1 MVTPYQ
7 DCMAN
12 MLFWEKEETKTTVGG
27 CWHVMDNILTAS
39 FQEFVSCCGTRPGV
53 YSINF
58 LLMFRFLTFGQC
70 VMYTRLLFMSGYT
83 VGQMNDSLY
92 KSDRAH
98 EEKGCIFLQ

>member
-27 CWHVMDNILTAS
+27 CWHVMDNVLTAS

-58 LLMFRFLTFGQC
+58 LLMFRFLTLGSVLCTPGSHSCQDI
-70 VMYTRLLFMSGYT
+70 LLA
-83 VGQMNDSLY
+83 
-92 KSDRAH
+92 K
-98 EEKGCIFLQ
+98 